1 MIYITIDDFYANAA
15 SCSRLTREEEIEC
28 AKLMQA
34 GDEAARE
41 RLIKSYLPMVAGYI
55 RRQRID
61 MQTLGLALHCEQA
74 LAKAVD
80 SFNFLQDGEPFTHR
94 LSWCL
99 RQTVTAYCVRR

>member
-15 SCSRLTREEEIEC
+15 SCTKLTREEEIEC
-28 AKLMQA
+28 AKLMKT
-34 GDEAARE
+34 GDIDARH
-41 RLIKSYLPMVAGYI
+41 RLIQSYLPMVAGYI
-55 RRQRID
+55 RRQPID

-80 SFNFLQDGEPFTHR
+80 SFNFLQESETFTHR

-99 RQTVTAYCVRR
+99 RQTVTAYMVRK